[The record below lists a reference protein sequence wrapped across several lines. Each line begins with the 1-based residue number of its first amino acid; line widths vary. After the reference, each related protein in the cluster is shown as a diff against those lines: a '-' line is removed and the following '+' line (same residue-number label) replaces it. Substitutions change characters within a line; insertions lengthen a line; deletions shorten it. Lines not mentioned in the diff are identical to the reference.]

1 MSNNH
6 IVYTSDEITNL
17 SKQKIWENNIINSPL
32 KKNISETKYTL
43 YSTGNADINGRKYVC
58 IPENRKP
65 TKDEIKKYNI
75 W

>member
-32 KKNISETKYTL
+32 KKIFRKQNILFILLETP
-43 YSTGNADINGRKYVC
+43 I
-58 IPENRKP
+58 
-65 TKDEIKKYNI
+65 
-75 W
+75 